1 MYDTSKITQILL
13 KKVHFI
19 LVININMGFLAE
31 LNDFLLVVCGE
42 SLFTLSQVI
51 LSL

>member
-19 LVININMGFLAE
+19 LVIMGILAE
-31 LNDFLLVVCGE
+31 LNDFLLMVCGE
-42 SLFTLSQVI
+42 YL
-51 LSL
+51 